1 MNFRKERIN
10 DLIGEELGRII
21 EKELEFPGALVTIV
35 RVQVNKKMDR
45 ADIGFS
51 IFPSEKADE
60 ALRTLNKEKGNLRNL
75 LREKVKMK
83 FMPQLEF
90 KVDLGNED
98 AAKVEKLLIE
108 DNNT

>member
-21 EKELEFPGALVTIV
+21 EKELEFPGTLVTVV

-51 IFPSEKADE
+51 VFPSEKADG
-60 ALRTLNKEKGNLRNL
+60 ALKTLNREKGNLRNL
-75 LREKVKMK
+75 LKEKVKMK

-90 KVDLGNED
+90 EVDLGNED
-98 AAKVEKLLIE
+98 AAHVEKLLLEE
-108 DNNT
+108 DK